1 MEHEDHGQT
10 AREFLAASDR
20 EFAAGDRLQA
30 SEKLWGAAS
39 HAVMDAATQRDWSCR
54 SHRELKN
61 AVTQLAQESDDL
73 FLQAAFAAAEKFHRN
88 FHHDEMEDYEIE
100 ADRPTVHLFVQ
111 WTLALLERGTG

>member
-39 HAVMDAATQRDWSCR
+39 HAVMAATQRDWSCR

-73 FLQAAFAAAEKFHRN
+73 FLQAAFGVAEKFHRN
-88 FHHDEMEDYEIE
+88 FSHDEMEDYEIRD
-100 ADRPTVHLFVQ
+100 DRPVVHNFVNRM
-111 WTLALLERGTG
+111 LALLEQGAG

>member
-39 HAVMDAATQRDWSCR
+39 HAVMAATQRDWSCR

-73 FLQAAFAAAEKFHRN
+73 FLQAAFGVAEKFHRN
-88 FHHDEMEDYEIE
+88 FYHDEMEDYEIRD
-100 ADRPTVHLFVQ
+100 DRPVVHNFVNRM
-111 WTLALLERGTG
+111 LALLEQGAG

>member
-39 HAVMDAATQRDWSCR
+39 HAVMAATQRDWSCR

-73 FLQAAFAAAEKFHRN
+73 FLQAAFGVAEKFHRN
-88 FHHDEMEDYEIE
+88 FYHDEMEDYEIRD
-100 ADRPTVHLFVQ
+100 DRPVVHNFVNRM
-111 WTLALLERGTG
+111 LALLEQGTG